1 MRMRIIQTAVCGIVA
16 ALMLTVATVPASAA
30 EELTPE
36 PQAVPTGEVP
46 VAEGAGPVVPA
57 SEMSPAGDLCDA
69 GYSYRVYS
77 NPTNDMRVFD
87 RWGVTNNTNATISA
101 TFRADTGGTVSASAG
116 ISLSAEAK
124 AAVFAKVSA
133 TVNAGIEVSMTASTG
148 VSATS
153 SVKPHSTLKGDY
165 GVARESTDAVCI
177 RVQTLHVELLALF
190 LALRSIS

>member
-30 EELTPE
+30 EQLTPE
-36 PQAVPTGEVP
+36 PQAVPTEEVP

-87 RWGVTNNTNATISA
+87 RWGGHEQHE
-101 TFRADTGGTVSASAG
+101 RDD
-116 ISLSAEAK
+116 LSHVPGRHRRNRVRVGQYL
-124 AAVFAKVSA
+124 AV
-133 TVNAGIEVSMTASTG
+133 GRG
-148 VSATS
+148 
-153 SVKPHSTLKGDY
+153 
-165 GVARESTDAVCI
+165 
-177 RVQTLHVELLALF
+177 
-190 LALRSIS
+190 